1 MNTSSESPEAP
12 AESEAAI
19 THRTVELVV
28 GGLLTVVGLA
38 VMWSN
43 YQLGA
48 GWADDGPQSGYF
60 PFRLGIVIFIASL
73 FVLVQAV
80 IKADRSAF
88 VEKEQLK
95 LVAIVLLPLIV
106 YVASIQSLGI
116 YVPSALFI
124 GIFMMA
130 VGKFSWWK
138 AIVVSV
144 GTTLVIF
151 WIFELQFQVPLPK
164 GPLEQLFGY

>member
-1 MNTSSESPEAP
+1 MNTPIESPEVAG
-12 AESEAAI
+12 ESEAAV
-19 THRTVELVV
+19 THRTVDLVV
-28 GGLLTVVGLA
+28 GGILTCFGLL

-43 YQLGA
+43 CQLGA
-48 GWADDGPQSGYF
+48 GWAEDGPQAGYF
-60 PFRLGIVIFIASL
+60 PFRLGIVIFLASIA
-73 FVLVQAV
+73 VIVQAV
-80 IKADRSAF
+80 IKADRSTF
-88 VEKEQLK
+88 VEKGQLK
-95 LVAIVLLPLIV
+95 LVAIVLLPLAV